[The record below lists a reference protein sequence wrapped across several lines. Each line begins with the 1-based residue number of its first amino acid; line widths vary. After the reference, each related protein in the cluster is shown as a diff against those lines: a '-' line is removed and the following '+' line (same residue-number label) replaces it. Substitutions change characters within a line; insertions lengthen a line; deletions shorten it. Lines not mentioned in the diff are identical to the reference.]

1 MLVEVEV
8 NDRYEVIISWVVW
21 PWRLFISRLMTIR
34 WLLNLQSSRHVAK
47 ASVSLL
53 ELDMKHVMTM
63 LVEQIQ
69 DSFLCKEDS
78 PRGGSLTR
86 DIPLSARGSG

>member
-78 PRGGSLTR
+78 PRGGRLTR
-86 DIPLSARGSG
+86 NIPLSARGSG